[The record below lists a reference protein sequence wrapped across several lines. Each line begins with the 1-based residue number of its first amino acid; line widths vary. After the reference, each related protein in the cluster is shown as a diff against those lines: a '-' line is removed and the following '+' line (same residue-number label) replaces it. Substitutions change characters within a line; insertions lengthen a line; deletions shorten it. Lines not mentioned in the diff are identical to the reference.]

1 MTDRTTLGDFIL
13 SFHGLAMLRA
23 WWTDPATVK
32 ARSQGIVGLTGHLAE
47 EPWSRPFHVDERTVA
62 TGYAEWA
69 ETYDAPGNPMM
80 LAEEP
85 VVREI
90 LGQYPAGK
98 ALDAAC
104 GTGRLASIL
113 ASLGHEV
120 VGIDS
125 TPEMLDAAKSK
136 AIPARFEVGDLKA
149 IPLPDDSMHLAV
161 CALSLTHFA
170 DLGPPV
176 RELARVVRTGGHVVI
191 SDVHP
196 QPVTLGAHAS
206 YNRTQSSGGFIRNH
220 IHLHSSYLT
229 AFREAGL
236 DVVQCVEPLYGD
248 RELSTFGHLD
258 AIPGLVKDA
267 LMGLPIVIIWEL
279 VKQE

>member
-23 WWTDPATVK
+23 WWTDPSTVK
-32 ARSQGIVGLTGHLAE
+32 ARSQGIVGLTGRLPE
-47 EPWSRPFHVDERTVA
+47 EPWPTPFHVGERTVA

-90 LGQYPAGK
+90 LGRYPTGK

-104 GTGRLASIL
+104 GTGRLATVL

-125 TPEMLDAAKSK
+125 TPEMLDVAKSK
-136 AIPARFEVGDLKA
+136 AIPARFEVGDLEA
-149 IPLPDDSMHLAV
+149 IPLPNDTMDLAV
-161 CALSLTHFA
+161 CTLSLTHFA

-176 RELARVVRTGGHVVI
+176 SELARVVRPAGHVVI

-196 QPVTLGAHAS
+196 LTVTLGAHAA
-206 YNRTQSSGGFIRNH
+206 YDRTQSSGGFIRNR

-236 DVVQCVEPLYGD
+236 EVVQCVEPLYGD

-258 AIPGLVKDA
+258 VIPGLIQDA
-267 LMGLPIVIIWEL
+267 LKGLPIVIIWEL
-279 VKQE
+279 VKRE